1 MREALIYIVS
11 LTVGKQRGHQELVT
25 NKWIELHV
33 FMQMGLL
40 HVTAIQESSN
50 PHLF

>member
-11 LTVGKQRGHQELVT
+11 LTVGKHRGPQELVT
-25 NKWIELHV
+25 NKWTELNV

-40 HVTAIQESSN
+40 HGTGIQEGSN
-50 PHLF
+50 PQLF